1 MKGAFN
7 QMTVELNKIKDF
19 IVEWNNQNTSDF
31 YNAAK
36 EIWENPELSMQEY
49 KSSRILIDLL
59 EKNGFSVESGVAGMP
74 TAFIASYGNGKPVIG
89 INAEYDA
96 LPGLSQ
102 DKKAVEKAP
111 VTQGAPGHGCGHNL
125 LGTGGVKAAIAIKNA
140 IEKFS
145 LPGTIR
151 VLGTPAEE
159 LCLGKPFMGKAGC
172 FEGYDAFLDW
182 HPWSYTKTNYDSCQ
196 AYFSVKFHFKGKT
209 SHGNS
214 PWHGRSA
221 LDAAILQG
229 HAVEMMREHMYPG
242 NPPDATNTINYTF
255 TTTGPEFPSVVPDY
269 TTAWY
274 IGRFTTTDEMLEAL
288 ERVTKCA
295 DAGALATETEVER
308 EIVTI
313 THHKIPN
320 KTLAECFRDN
330 MLKVGVPNFTAEEQ
344 EIAKSIQRAIG
355 KPETGLPT
363 ELMPFEGGY
372 TVLCDTSEFSWNAP
386 YASPWI
392 AMGMQDCG
400 WHHWGVVRCA
410 GDTMGQKSMDCAAQV
425 ISLTAAD
432 LICNP
437 DIMQKAHNEWV
448 ERMNGRVYKS
458 LLPEDMTPP
467 VHLNED
473 VMEKYK

>member
-1 MKGAFN
+1 MSDLLRE
-7 QMTVELNKIKDF
+7 VKDF
-19 IVEWNNQNTSDF
+19 IIRWNEEHTEAF
-31 YNAAK
+31 YEAARK
-36 EIWENPELSMQEY
+36 IWEYSELSMQEY
-49 KSSRILIDLL
+49 KSSALLQDLL
-59 EKNGFSVESGVAGMP
+59 RANGFTVESGAAGMP
-74 TAFIASYGNGKPVIG
+74 TAFIASYGQGRPVIG
-89 INAEYDA
+89 VNAEYDA

-102 DKKAVEKAP
+102 DSKKLEKSPITA
-111 VTQGAPGHGCGHNL
+111 GAPGQGCGHNL
-125 LGTGGVKAAIAIKNA
+125 LGTGGVKAAIAVKNA
-140 IEKFS
+140 LENFHLS
-145 LPGTIR
+145 GTIR

-196 AYFSVKFHFKGKT
+196 AYFSVKYHFKGRT

-214 PWHGRSA
+214 PWYGRSA

-229 HAVEMMREHMYPG
+229 HAVELMREHMYPG
-242 NPPDATNTINYTF
+242 CPPDAANTINYTF

-274 IGRFTTTDEMLEAL
+274 IGRFITTEDMQEAL
-288 ERVTKCA
+288 QRVTKCA
-295 DAGALATETEVER
+295 EAAAMATETQVER
-308 EIVTI
+308 EIITA

-320 KTLAECFRDN
+320 KTLSTCFHDN
-330 MLKVGVPNFTAEEQ
+330 MLEVGVPQFTEEEQ
-344 EIAKSIQRAIG
+344 NKAKAIQRELG

-400 WHHWGVVRCA
+400 WHHWGVARCA
-410 GDTMGQKSMDCAAQV
+410 ADTMGQKSMDCAAKV
-425 ISLTAAD
+425 ISMTAAD

-437 DIMQKAHNEWV
+437 DLLQKARDEWK
-448 ERMNGRVYKS
+448 ERMDGRTYEC
-458 LLPEDMTPP
+458 LLPKEMKPP
-467 VHLNED
+467 IHLNAD
-473 VMEKYK
+473 VMEKYR

>member
-1 MKGAFN
+1 MKGVFN

-19 IVEWNNQNTSDF
+19 IVEWKNQNTNDF

-49 KSSRILIDLL
+49 KSSKLLIDLL
-59 EKNGFSVESGVAGMP
+59 KKNGFSVESGVAGMP
-74 TAFIASYGNGKPVIG
+74 TAFIASYGSGKPVIG

-102 DKKAVEKAP
+102 DRNAVEKVP
-111 VTQGAPGHGCGHNL
+111 ITQGAPGHGCGHNL

-140 IEKFS
+140 MEKFN

-274 IGRFTTTDEMLEAL
+274 IGRFTTTEDMLEAL

-295 DAGALATETEVER
+295 EAGALATETVVER

-330 MLKVGVPNFTAEEQ
+330 MLKVGVPNFTKEEQ
-344 EIAKSIQRAIG
+344 EIAKSIQRATG
-355 KPETGLPT
+355 NPETGLPT

-425 ISLTAAD
+425 ISLTAID

>member
-1 MKGAFN
+1 
-7 QMTVELNKIKDF
+7 MTVELNKIKDF

>member
-1 MKGAFN
+1 MSDLLRE
-7 QMTVELNKIKDF
+7 VKDF
-19 IVEWNNQNTSDF
+19 IISWNEEHTEAF
-31 YNAAK
+31 YEAAQK
-36 EIWENPELSMQEY
+36 IWEHAELSMQEH
-49 KSSRILIDLL
+49 KSSAVLQNLL
-59 EKNGFSVESGVAGMP
+59 KENGFTVEAGVAGMP
-74 TAFIASYGNGKPVIG
+74 TAFIASYGQGRPVIG
-89 INAEYDA
+89 VNAEYDA

-102 DKKAVEKAP
+102 DGEKLEKSP
-111 VTQGAPGHGCGHNL
+111 IVPGAPGQGCGHNL
-125 LGTGGVKAAIAIKNA
+125 LGAGGVKAAIAVKNA
-140 IEKFS
+140 LEKFNLS
-145 LPGTIR
+145 GTIR

-196 AYFSVKFHFKGKT
+196 AYFSVKYHFKGRT

-229 HAVEMMREHMYPG
+229 HAVELMREHMYPG
-242 NPPDATNTINYTF
+242 CPPDAANTINYTF

-274 IGRFTTTDEMLEAL
+274 IGRFITTEDMQEAL
-288 ERVTKCA
+288 QRVTKCA
-295 DAGALATETEVER
+295 EAAAMATETEVEQ
-308 EIVTI
+308 EMITA

-320 KTLAECFRDN
+320 KTLATCFHDN
-330 MLKVGVPNFTAEEQ
+330 MIEVGVPQFTEEEQ
-344 EIAKSIQRAIG
+344 NKAKAIQRELG

-400 WHHWGVVRCA
+400 WHHWGVARCA
-410 GDTMGQKSMDCAAQV
+410 ADTMGQKSMDCAAKV
-425 ISLTAAD
+425 ISMTAAD
-432 LICNP
+432 IICNP
-437 DIMQKAHNEWV
+437 DVLKKAQDEWK
-448 ERMNGRVYKS
+448 ERMDGRTYEC
-458 LLPEDMTPP
+458 LLPEDMEPP
-467 VHLNED
+467 VHLNAD

>member
-1 MKGAFN
+1 
-7 QMTVELNKIKDF
+7 MTNELNKIKDF
-19 IVEWNNQNTSDF
+19 IVEWNTQNTDDF
-31 YNAAK
+31 YKAAK

-49 KSSRILIDLL
+49 KSSGILIDLL
-59 EKNGFSVESGVAGMP
+59 KQNGFSVEAGVAGMP
-74 TAFIASYGNGKPVIG
+74 TAFIASYGSGKPVIG

-102 DKKAVEKAP
+102 DREKLEKSP
-111 VTQGAPGHGCGHNL
+111 VISGAPGHGCGHNL
-125 LGTGGVKAAIAIKNA
+125 LGTGGVKAAIAVKNA
-140 IEKFS
+140 LEKFNLS
-145 LPGTIR
+145 GTIR

-196 AYFSVKFHFKGKT
+196 AYFSVKFHFKGRT

-221 LDAAILQG
+221 LDAAMLHG

-242 NPPDATNTINYTF
+242 CPPDAANTINYTF

-274 IGRFTTTDEMLEAL
+274 IGRFITTEDMLEAL

-295 DAGALATETEVER
+295 EAGALATETEVER

-330 MLKVGVPNFTAEEQ
+330 MLKVGVPSFTEEEQ
-344 EIAKSIQRAIG
+344 ETAKSIQRSIG

-410 GDTMGQKSMDCAAQV
+410 GDTMGQKSMDCAAKV
-425 ISLTAAD
+425 ISLTAID

-437 DIMQKAHNEWV
+437 DILQKAHNEWV
-448 ERMNGRVYKS
+448 ERMDGRVYKS
-458 LLPEDMTPP
+458 LLSDDMVPP